1 MRKQLRQRQKGQLQE
16 NRRPRQ
22 ADSIG
27 KEQKIM
33 EKSMKRYMK
42 VGTILHVSYKEV
54 GSGEGPILECL
65 KKIVTD
71 PYFEAVEVAH
81 MKDPVVRKKAAEM
94 IAAAHMTTAYGGQGL
109 MLGAGLNIN
118 DLNEEGRQKALASL
132 KMGIDEAYE
141 IGAQDFAFLAGRYE
155 AETMEESF
163 QALLASTRELCE
175 YAKAKGN
182 MPVLCEVFD
191 YDIAKKSLIGPVD
204 RVKRYAETI
213 CAEYDNFG
221 LMVDLSHIPMIH
233 ETIEENL
240 LPVRRFIRHA
250 HMGNTV
256 IRSPQFPAYGDE
268 HPRFGFPNSEND
280 VKELAD
286 YLRLLMEIGFI
297 SEKNRP
303 IVSFE
308 VKPFEEED
316 PDICLA
322 NAKRTLDLAWELV

>member
-1 MRKQLRQRQKGQLQE
+1 
-16 NRRPRQ
+16 
-22 ADSIG
+22 
-27 KEQKIM
+27 
-33 EKSMKRYMK
+33 MK
-42 VGTILHVSYKEV
+42 VGTILHVAYKEL

-71 PYFEAVEVAH
+71 PYFEAVEVAR
-81 MKDPVVRKKAAEM
+81 MKDDSVRKAAAEM
-94 IAAAHMTTAYGGQGL
+94 IACAHMVTAYGGQGR

-118 DLNEEGRQKALASL
+118 DLNEEGRKAALASL
-132 KMGIDEAYE
+132 KEGIDEAYE
-141 IGAQDFAFLAGRYE
+141 LNAVDFAFLAGRYE
-155 AETMEESF
+155 EETKEESF
-163 QALLASTRELCE
+163 QALLKSTRELCE
-175 YAKAKGN
+175 YAKSKGS

-204 RVKRYAETI
+204 MVKRYVETI

-221 LMVDLSHIPMIH
+221 LMVDLSHIPMLH

-240 LPVRRFIRHA
+240 LPIRKYIRHA

-256 IRSPQFPAYGDE
+256 IKSPDCPAYGDE

-280 VKELAD
+280 VEELAA
-286 YLRLLMEIGFI
+286 YLRLLLEIGFLN
-297 SEKNRP
+297 ETNRP

-308 VKPFEEED
+308 VKPFGDED
-316 PDICLA
+316 PEVTIA

>member
-1 MRKQLRQRQKGQLQE
+1 MDKPMR
-16 NRRPRQ
+16 
-22 ADSIG
+22 
-27 KEQKIM
+27 
-33 EKSMKRYMK
+33 RYMK
-42 VGTILHVSYKEV
+42 IGTILHVAYKEL

-71 PYFEAVEVAH
+71 PYFEAVEVAR
-81 MKDPVVRKKAAEM
+81 MKDASVRQKAAEM
-94 IAAAHMTTAYGGQGL
+94 IACAHMVTSYGGQGR

-132 KMGIDEAYE
+132 KEGIDEAYE
-141 IGAQDFAFLAGRYE
+141 LNAADFAFLAGRYE
-155 AETMEESF
+155 EETKEESF

-175 YAKAKGN
+175 YAKSKGN
-182 MPVLCEVFD
+182 IPVLCEVFD

-204 RVKRYAETI
+204 MVKRYAETI

-221 LMVDLSHIPMIH
+221 LMVDLSHIPMLH
-233 ETIEENL
+233 ETIEENI
-240 LPVRRFIRHA
+240 LPVRNYIRHA

-256 IRSPQFPAYGDE
+256 IKSPDCPAYGDE

-280 VKELAD
+280 VEELAA
-286 YLRLLMEIGFI
+286 YLRLLLEIGFLN
-297 SEKNRP
+297 ETNRP

-308 VKPFEEED
+308 VKPFGDED
-316 PDICLA
+316 PEVCIA

>member
-1 MRKQLRQRQKGQLQE
+1 
-16 NRRPRQ
+16 
-22 ADSIG
+22 
-27 KEQKIM
+27 M
-33 EKSMKRYMK
+33 EKSMRRYMR
-42 VGTILHVSYKEV
+42 VGTILHVSYKQL

-71 PYFEAVEVAH
+71 PYFEVVEVAH
-81 MKDPVVRKKAAEM
+81 MKDAEVRKAAADM
-94 IAAAHMTTAYGGQGL
+94 IARGHMTSSYGGQGR

-132 KMGIDEAYE
+132 KEGIDEAYE
-141 IGAQDFAFLAGRYE
+141 MGVEDFAFLAGRYE
-155 AETMEESF
+155 EETKEESF
-163 QALLASTRELCE
+163 QALLKSTRELCE
-175 YAKAKGN
+175 YAKSKGD

-204 RVKRYAETI
+204 MVKRYAETI

-221 LMVDLSHIPMIH
+221 LMVDLSHIPMLH
-233 ETIEENL
+233 ETIEESL
-240 LPVRRFIRHA
+240 LPVQQYIRHA

-256 IRSPQFPAYGDE
+256 IKSPECPAYGDE

-280 VKELAD
+280 VEELAA
-286 YLRLLMEIGFI
+286 YLRLLLKIDFLN
-297 SEKNRP
+297 EKKRP

-308 VKPFEEED
+308 IKPFGEED
-316 PDICLA
+316 PEVCLA

>member
-1 MRKQLRQRQKGQLQE
+1 
-16 NRRPRQ
+16 
-22 ADSIG
+22 
-27 KEQKIM
+27 M
-33 EKSMKRYMK
+33 EKSMRRYMR
-42 VGTILHVSYKEV
+42 VGTILHVSYKQL

-71 PYFEAVEVAH
+71 PYFEVVEVAH
-81 MKDPVVRKKAAEM
+81 MKDAEVRKAAADM
-94 IAAAHMTTAYGGQGL
+94 IARGHMTSSYGGQGR

-132 KMGIDEAYE
+132 KEGIDEAYE
-141 IGAQDFAFLAGRYE
+141 MGVEDFAFLAGRYE
-155 AETMEESF
+155 EETKEESF
-163 QALLASTRELCE
+163 QALLKSTRELCE
-175 YAKAKGN
+175 YAKSKGD

-204 RVKRYAETI
+204 MVKRYVETI

-221 LMVDLSHIPMIH
+221 LMVDLSHIPMLH
-233 ETIEENL
+233 ETIEESL
-240 LPVRRFIRHA
+240 LPVQQYIRHA

-256 IRSPQFPAYGDE
+256 IKSPECPAYGDE

-280 VKELAD
+280 VEELAA
-286 YLRLLMEIGFI
+286 YLRLLLKIGFLN
-297 SEKNRP
+297 EKKRP

-308 VKPFEEED
+308 IKPFGEED
-316 PDICLA
+316 PEVCLA

>member
-1 MRKQLRQRQKGQLQE
+1 
-16 NRRPRQ
+16 
-22 ADSIG
+22 
-27 KEQKIM
+27 
-33 EKSMKRYMK
+33 MKRYMK

-81 MKDPVVRKKAAEM
+81 MKDPAVRKKAAEM

-233 ETIEENL
+233 ETIEEICFRSADL
-240 LPVRRFIRHA
+240 SATPTWAIR
-250 HMGNTV
+250 M
-256 IRSPQFPAYGDE
+256 IRSPECPAYGDD

>member
-1 MRKQLRQRQKGQLQE
+1 
-16 NRRPRQ
+16 
-22 ADSIG
+22 
-27 KEQKIM
+27 M
-33 EKSMKRYMK
+33 EKSMRRYMR
-42 VGTILHVSYKEV
+42 VGTILHVSYKQL

-71 PYFEAVEVAH
+71 PYFEVVEVAH
-81 MKDPVVRKKAAEM
+81 MKDAEVRK
-94 IAAAHMTTAYGGQGL
+94 AAADRIARGHMTSSYGGQGR

-132 KMGIDEAYE
+132 KEGIDEAYE
-141 IGAQDFAFLAGRYE
+141 MGVEDFAFLAGRYE
-155 AETMEESF
+155 EETKEESF
-163 QALLASTRELCE
+163 QALLKSTRELCE
-175 YAKAKGN
+175 YAKSKGD

-204 RVKRYAETI
+204 MVKRYAETI

-221 LMVDLSHIPMIH
+221 LMVDLSHIPMLH
-233 ETIEENL
+233 ETIEESL
-240 LPVRRFIRHA
+240 LPVQQYIRHA

-256 IRSPQFPAYGDE
+256 IKSPECPAYGDE

-280 VKELAD
+280 VEELAA
-286 YLRLLMEIGFI
+286 YLRLLLKIGFLN
-297 SEKNRP
+297 EKKRP

-308 VKPFEEED
+308 IKPFGEED
-316 PDICLA
+316 PEVCLA

>member
-1 MRKQLRQRQKGQLQE
+1 
-16 NRRPRQ
+16 
-22 ADSIG
+22 
-27 KEQKIM
+27 M
-33 EKSMKRYMK
+33 EKSMRRYMR
-42 VGTILHVSYKEV
+42 VGTILHVSYKQL

-71 PYFEAVEVAH
+71 PYFEVVEVAH
-81 MKDPVVRKKAAEM
+81 MKDAEVRK
-94 IAAAHMTTAYGGQGL
+94 AAADMIVRGHMTSSYGGQGR

-132 KMGIDEAYE
+132 KEGIDEAYE
-141 IGAQDFAFLAGRYE
+141 MGVEDFAFLAGRYE
-155 AETMEESF
+155 EATKEESF
-163 QALLASTRELCE
+163 QALLKSTRELCE
-175 YAKAKGN
+175 YAKSKGD

-204 RVKRYAETI
+204 MVKRYAETI

-221 LMVDLSHIPMIH
+221 LMVDLSHIPMLH
-233 ETIEENL
+233 ETIEESI
-240 LPVRRFIRHA
+240 LPVQQYIRHA

-256 IRSPQFPAYGDE
+256 IKSPECPAYGDE

-280 VKELAD
+280 VEELAA
-286 YLRLLMEIGFI
+286 YLRLLMKIGFLN
-297 SEKNRP
+297 EKKRP

-308 VKPFEEED
+308 IKPFGEED
-316 PDICLA
+316 PEVCLA

>member
-1 MRKQLRQRQKGQLQE
+1 M
-16 NRRPRQ
+16 
-22 ADSIG
+22 
-27 KEQKIM
+27 M
-33 EKSMKRYMK
+33 EKSMRRYMR
-42 VGTILHVSYKEV
+42 VGTILHVSYKQL

-71 PYFEAVEVAH
+71 PYFEVVEVAH
-81 MKDPVVRKKAAEM
+81 MKDAEVRKAAADM
-94 IAAAHMTTAYGGQGL
+94 IARGHMTSSYGGQGR

-132 KMGIDEAYE
+132 KEGIDEAYE
-141 IGAQDFAFLAGRYE
+141 MGVEDFAFLAGRYE
-155 AETMEESF
+155 EETKEESF
-163 QALLASTRELCE
+163 QALLKSTRELCE
-175 YAKAKGN
+175 YAKSKGD

-204 RVKRYAETI
+204 MVKRYAETI

-221 LMVDLSHIPMIH
+221 LMVDLSHIPMLH
-233 ETIEENL
+233 ETIEESL
-240 LPVRRFIRHA
+240 LPVQQYIRHA

-256 IRSPQFPAYGDE
+256 IKSPECPAYGDE

-280 VKELAD
+280 VEELAA
-286 YLRLLMEIGFI
+286 YLRLLLKIGFLN
-297 SEKNRP
+297 EKKRP

-308 VKPFEEED
+308 IKPFGEED
-316 PDICLA
+316 PEVCLA

>member
-1 MRKQLRQRQKGQLQE
+1 
-16 NRRPRQ
+16 
-22 ADSIG
+22 
-27 KEQKIM
+27 M
-33 EKSMKRYMK
+33 EKSMRRYMR
-42 VGTILHVSYKEV
+42 VGTILHVSYKQL

-71 PYFEAVEVAH
+71 PYFEVVEVAH
-81 MKDPVVRKKAAEM
+81 MKDAEVRKAAADM
-94 IAAAHMTTAYGGQGL
+94 IARGHMTSSYGGQGR

-132 KMGIDEAYE
+132 KEGIDEAYE
-141 IGAQDFAFLAGRYE
+141 MGVEDFAFLAGKYE
-155 AETMEESF
+155 EETKEESF
-163 QALLASTRELCE
+163 QALLKSTRELCE
-175 YAKAKGN
+175 YAKSKGD

-204 RVKRYAETI
+204 MVKRYAETI

-221 LMVDLSHIPMIH
+221 LMVDLSHIPMLH
-233 ETIEENL
+233 ETIEESL
-240 LPVRRFIRHA
+240 LPVQQYIRHA

-256 IRSPQFPAYGDE
+256 IKSPECPAYGDE

-280 VKELAD
+280 VEELAA
-286 YLRLLMEIGFI
+286 YLRLLLKIGFLN
-297 SEKNRP
+297 EKKRP

-308 VKPFEEED
+308 IKPFGEED
-316 PDICLA
+316 PEVCLT

>member
-1 MRKQLRQRQKGQLQE
+1 
-16 NRRPRQ
+16 
-22 ADSIG
+22 
-27 KEQKIM
+27 M
-33 EKSMKRYMK
+33 EKSMRRYMR
-42 VGTILHVSYKEV
+42 VGTILHVSYKQL

-71 PYFEAVEVAH
+71 PYFEVVEVAH
-81 MKDPVVRKKAAEM
+81 MKDAEVRKAAADM
-94 IAAAHMTTAYGGQGL
+94 IARGHMTSSYGGQGR

-132 KMGIDEAYE
+132 KKGIDEAYE
-141 IGAQDFAFLAGRYE
+141 MGVEDFAFLAGRYE
-155 AETMEESF
+155 EETKEESF
-163 QALLASTRELCE
+163 QALLKSTRELCE
-175 YAKAKGN
+175 YAKSKGD

-204 RVKRYAETI
+204 MVKRYAETI

-221 LMVDLSHIPMIH
+221 LMVDLSHIPMLH
-233 ETIEENL
+233 ETIEESL
-240 LPVRRFIRHA
+240 LPVQQYIRHA

-256 IRSPQFPAYGDE
+256 IKSPECQAYGDE

-280 VKELAD
+280 VEELAA
-286 YLRLLMEIGFI
+286 YLRLLLKIGFLN
-297 SEKNRP
+297 EKKRP

-308 VKPFEEED
+308 IKPFGEED
-316 PDICLA
+316 PEVCLA

>member
-1 MRKQLRQRQKGQLQE
+1 
-16 NRRPRQ
+16 
-22 ADSIG
+22 
-27 KEQKIM
+27 M
-33 EKSMKRYMK
+33 EKSMRRYMR
-42 VGTILHVSYKEV
+42 VGTILHVSYKQL

-71 PYFEAVEVAH
+71 PYFEVVEVAH
-81 MKDPVVRKKAAEM
+81 MKDAEVRKAAADM
-94 IAAAHMTTAYGGQGL
+94 IARGHMTSSYGGQGR

-132 KMGIDEAYE
+132 KEGIDEAYE
-141 IGAQDFAFLAGRYE
+141 MGVEDFAFLAGRYE
-155 AETMEESF
+155 EETKEESF
-163 QALLASTRELCE
+163 QALLKSTRELCE
-175 YAKAKGN
+175 YAKSKGD

-204 RVKRYAETI
+204 MVKRYAETI

-221 LMVDLSHIPMIH
+221 LMVDLSHIPMLH
-233 ETIEENL
+233 ETIEESL
-240 LPVRRFIRHA
+240 LPVQQYIRHA

-256 IRSPQFPAYGDE
+256 IKSPECSAYGDE

-280 VKELAD
+280 VEELAA
-286 YLRLLMEIGFI
+286 YLRLLLKIGFLN
-297 SEKNRP
+297 EKKRP

-308 VKPFEEED
+308 IKPFGEED
-316 PDICLA
+316 PEVCLA

>member
-1 MRKQLRQRQKGQLQE
+1 
-16 NRRPRQ
+16 
-22 ADSIG
+22 
-27 KEQKIM
+27 M
-33 EKSMKRYMK
+33 EKSMRRYMR
-42 VGTILHVSYKEV
+42 VGTILHVSYKQL

-71 PYFEAVEVAH
+71 PYFEVVEVAH
-81 MKDPVVRKKAAEM
+81 MKDAEVRKAAADM
-94 IAAAHMTTAYGGQGL
+94 IARGHMTSSYGGQGR

-132 KMGIDEAYE
+132 KEGIDEAYDMGVE
-141 IGAQDFAFLAGRYE
+141 DFAFLAGRYE
-155 AETMEESF
+155 EETKEDSF
-163 QALLASTRELCE
+163 QALLKSTRELCE
-175 YAKAKGN
+175 YAKSKGD

-204 RVKRYAETI
+204 MVKRYAETI

-221 LMVDLSHIPMIH
+221 LMVDLSHIPMLH
-233 ETIEENL
+233 ETIEESL
-240 LPVRRFIRHA
+240 LPVQQYIRHA

-256 IRSPQFPAYGDE
+256 IKSPECPAYGDE

-280 VKELAD
+280 VEELAA
-286 YLRLLMEIGFI
+286 YLRLLLKIGFLN
-297 SEKNRP
+297 EKKRP

-308 VKPFEEED
+308 IKPFGEED
-316 PDICLA
+316 PEVCLA

>member
-1 MRKQLRQRQKGQLQE
+1 
-16 NRRPRQ
+16 
-22 ADSIG
+22 
-27 KEQKIM
+27 M
-33 EKSMKRYMK
+33 EKSMRRYMR
-42 VGTILHVSYKEV
+42 VGTILHVSYKQL

-71 PYFEAVEVAH
+71 PYFEVVEGAH
-81 MKDPVVRKKAAEM
+81 MKDAEVRKAAADM
-94 IAAAHMTTAYGGQGL
+94 IARGHMTSSYGGQGR

-132 KMGIDEAYE
+132 KEGIDEAYE
-141 IGAQDFAFLAGRYE
+141 MGVEDFAFLAGRYE
-155 AETMEESF
+155 EETKEESF
-163 QALLASTRELCE
+163 QALLKSTRELCE
-175 YAKAKGN
+175 YAKSKGD

-204 RVKRYAETI
+204 MVKRYAETI

-221 LMVDLSHIPMIH
+221 LMVDLSHIPMLH
-233 ETIEENL
+233 ETIEESL
-240 LPVRRFIRHA
+240 LPVQQYIRHA

-256 IRSPQFPAYGDE
+256 IKSPECPAYGDE

-280 VKELAD
+280 VEELAA
-286 YLRLLMEIGFI
+286 YLRLLLKIGFLN
-297 SEKNRP
+297 EKKRP

-308 VKPFEEED
+308 IKPFGEED
-316 PDICLA
+316 PEVCLA

>member
-1 MRKQLRQRQKGQLQE
+1 
-16 NRRPRQ
+16 
-22 ADSIG
+22 
-27 KEQKIM
+27 M
-33 EKSMKRYMK
+33 EKSMRRYMR
-42 VGTILHVSYKEV
+42 VGTILHVSYKQL

-71 PYFEAVEVAH
+71 PYFEVVEVAH
-81 MKDPVVRKKAAEM
+81 MKDAEVRKAAADM
-94 IAAAHMTTAYGGQGL
+94 IARGHMTSSYGGQGR

-132 KMGIDEAYE
+132 KEGIDEAYE
-141 IGAQDFAFLAGRYE
+141 MGVEDFAFLAGKYE
-155 AETMEESF
+155 EETKEESF
-163 QALLASTRELCE
+163 QALLKSTRELCE
-175 YAKAKGN
+175 YAKSKGD

-204 RVKRYAETI
+204 MVKRYAETI

-221 LMVDLSHIPMIH
+221 LMVDLSHIPMLH
-233 ETIEENL
+233 ETIEESL
-240 LPVRRFIRHA
+240 LPVQQYIRHA

-256 IRSPQFPAYGDE
+256 IKSPECPAYGDE

-280 VKELAD
+280 VEELAA
-286 YLRLLMEIGFI
+286 YLRLLLKIGFLN
-297 SEKNRP
+297 EKKRP

-308 VKPFEEED
+308 IKPFGEED
-316 PDICLA
+316 PEVCLA

>member
-1 MRKQLRQRQKGQLQE
+1 
-16 NRRPRQ
+16 
-22 ADSIG
+22 
-27 KEQKIM
+27 M
-33 EKSMKRYMK
+33 EKSMRRYMR
-42 VGTILHVSYKEV
+42 VGTILHVSYKQL

-71 PYFEAVEVAH
+71 PYFEVVEVAH
-81 MKDPVVRKKAAEM
+81 MKDEKVRKAAADM
-94 IAAAHMTTAYGGQGL
+94 IACGHMTSSYGGQGR

-118 DLNEEGRQKALASL
+118 DLNEEGRLKALASL
-132 KMGIDEAYE
+132 KEGIDEAYE
-141 IGAQDFAFLAGRYE
+141 MGVEDFAFLAGRYE
-155 AETMEESF
+155 EETKEESF
-163 QALLASTRELCE
+163 QALLKSTRELCA
-175 YAKAKGN
+175 YAKSKGD

-204 RVKRYAETI
+204 MVKRFAETI

-221 LMVDLSHIPMIH
+221 LMVDLSHIPMLH

-240 LPVRRFIRHA
+240 LPVQQYIRHA

-256 IRSPQFPAYGDE
+256 IKSPECPAYGDE

-280 VKELAD
+280 VEELAA
-286 YLRLLMEIGFI
+286 YLRLLLKIGFLNE
-297 SEKNRP
+297 EKRP

-308 VKPFEEED
+308 VKPFGEED

-322 NAKRTLDLAWELV
+322 NAKRTLELAWELV

>member
-1 MRKQLRQRQKGQLQE
+1 M
-16 NRRPRQ
+16 
-22 ADSIG
+22 
-27 KEQKIM
+27 
-33 EKSMKRYMK
+33 
-42 VGTILHVSYKEV
+42 
-54 GSGEGPILECL
+54 
-65 KKIVTD
+65 KIVVLDGYTENPGD
-71 PYFEAVEVAH
+71 ISWEPLEALGEVTVY
-81 MKDPVVRKKAAEM
+81 DR
-94 IAAAHMTTAYGGQGL
+94 TSY
-109 MLGAGLNIN
+109 
-118 DLNEEGRQKALASL
+118 
-132 KMGIDEAYE
+132 
-141 IGAQDFAFLAGRYE
+141 
-155 AETMEESF
+155 EESPLI
-163 QALLASTRELCE
+163 AERIGDAEVVVINKTPISKETIDKCPNIKTIAVLATGYNVVDYE
-175 YAKAKGN
+175 YAKSKGD

-204 RVKRYAETI
+204 MVKRYAETI

-221 LMVDLSHIPMIH
+221 LMVDLSHIPMLH
-233 ETIEENL
+233 ETIEESL
-240 LPVRRFIRHA
+240 LPVQQYIRHA

-256 IRSPQFPAYGDE
+256 IKSPECPAYGDE